1 MTKST
6 TSTRL
11 WKNIASSPIFVR
23 CTKDQNS
30 QCTTIS
36 GLCLQS
42 SPKLCPVSGLSQSS
56 RQTVPHT
63 HAVLR
68 QRSFCCRQRYAIR
81 YDTIRDVILTCAWKP
96 TWVSLIYCMET
107 TAKKCKN
114 RKTKNSTVK
123 DGMCSEVT
131 VNSLGNPCSES
142 WRRKGKAAVGR
153 ICRKGRFWVWNER
166 VSWWW
171 NTDNNKYYCWQIMT
185 V

>member
-1 MTKST
+1 MWSLAFLQAEWMLMLTDC
-6 TSTRL
+6 TSAL
-11 WKNIASSPIFVR
+11 ISHCQLVHGSWQGLMQWLGGPI
-23 CTKDQNS
+23 
-30 QCTTIS
+30 
-36 GLCLQS
+36 G
-42 SPKLCPVSGLSQSS
+42 PVVILS
-56 RQTVPHT
+56 RIHT
-63 HAVLR
+63 CHI
-68 QRSFCCRQRYAIR
+68 Q
-81 YDTIRDVILTCAWKP
+81 YDTIRDPILTCAWKP
-96 TWVSLIYCMET
+96 TWVSLTYCMET